1 LTSHALDTNAAIA
14 LLNGKSAKLAQRLFA
29 QAVGSVVLPTIVAHE
44 LYWGA
49 FRSHHVRRNLESLR
63 ALAKDLPFLDF
74 DANDAR
80 VAGEVRAAL
89 AARGAPIGPYDVLIA
104 GQAKARGLVLVTNN
118 LKEFDRVPGLTV
130 EDWTR

>member
-1 LTSHALDTNAAIA
+1 LISHALDANAAIS
-14 LLNGKSAKLAQRLFA
+14 LLNGKSDKLAQRLFA
-29 QAVGSVVLPTIVAHE
+29 QAAGSVALPTIVAQK

-49 FRSHHVRRNLESLR
+49 FRSHHVQRNLENLH
-63 ALAKDLPFLDF
+63 ALARELPFLDF

-80 VAGEVRAAL
+80 AAGEIGAAP
-89 AARGAPIGPYDVLIA
+89 AACGAPIGPYDVLIA

-118 LKEFDRVPGLTV
+118 LKQFHRVAGLTV